1 MENIEKEKLT
11 KREKNNQKNIDKQ
24 NNIKVLNTKN
34 KMEKE
39 NKLKLMKNKRE
50 KLENFTLQKQ
60 LISERKR
67 KIRDDIIKKKEEY
80 DKEFKKM
87 FHKKNIDNKMIKN
100 IIKMFP
106 NNVKINS
113 LLNRLKELDEEE
125 RKEIAKSEEK
135 RKAIEIKLKNE
146 EKKHQ
151 DFLNSQRDF
160 RRINTESN
168 RYKKRDFNIKND
180 TELEENKR
188 TMSFDLKEKNNDNKF
203 FTFGLT
209 ENKNNTKKL
218 DNIKKKKNTN
228 QNKNNKKKL
237 NIKRPNTSINSKK
250 NIKNI
255 QQKINKK
262 RPNTSNSSEKNITL
276 KWIENKYKKINKSN
290 SPNLKTYK
298 VKNQNNTNNYNSET
312 YLNDKI
318 EKKIKIEKKLNEYKV
333 QLSNKLIQLITEEK
347 KKEIK
352 RIYNYNKI
360 TDPNE
365 KELFM
370 KELLDEKKKSDILI
384 SEMNDEISKKYL
396 KYENGLKNQI

>member
-1 MENIEKEKLT
+1 MENIEKEKLS
-11 KREKNNQKNIDKQ
+11 KKERNKQKNIEKQ
-24 NNIKVLNTKN
+24 NNIKELNKKNKIEKENTLKWIKN
-34 KMEKE
+34 KMDK
-39 NKLKLMKNKRE
+39 M
-50 KLENFTLQKQ
+50 ENFKLQKQ

-80 DKEFKKM
+80 DEEFKKM

-113 LLNRLKELDEEE
+113 LLKRLKELDEEE

-146 EKKHQ
+146 EKKYQ
-151 DFLNSQRDF
+151 DFLNSQKNF
-160 RRINTESN
+160 RRNNTESN
-168 RYKKRDFNIKND
+168 RFKKRDFNIKND
-180 TELEENKR
+180 IESEENKR
-188 TMSFDLKEKNNDNKF
+188 TMSFHLKEKNNDNKF
-203 FTFGLT
+203 FTFGIK
-209 ENKNNTKKL
+209 ENNNNSKNL
-218 DNIKKKKNTN
+218 DNIQKKNN
-228 QNKNNKKKL
+228 ISHNKNNKKKL
-237 NIKRPNTSINSKK
+237 NKKRPNTSINSKK

-255 QQKINKK
+255 QQKLNIKTV
-262 RPNTSNSSEKNITL
+262 NTSNSSKKNITL
-276 KWIENKYKKINKSN
+276 KSIKQNYKKNNKLN
-290 SPNLKTYK
+290 STNLKTHRIQS
-298 VKNQNNTNNYNSET
+298 QNNNNNYNSKT
-312 YLNDKI
+312 YPNDKI
-318 EKKIKIEKKLNEYKV
+318 EKKIKMEKKLNEYKV

-370 KELLDEKKKSDILI
+370 KELLDEKTKSEILI
-384 SEMNDEISKKYL
+384 SEMNDEILKKYK
-396 KYENGLKNQI
+396 KYENSLKNQI

>member
-50 KLENFTLQKQ
+50 KLENFKLQKQ

-87 FHKKNIDNKMIKN
+87 VHKKNIDNKMIKN

-113 LLNRLKELDEEE
+113 LLNRLKEEE

-209 ENKNNTKKL
+209 ENKNKTKKL
-218 DNIKKKKNTN
+218 DDIKKKKNTN
-228 QNKNNKKKL
+228 KNKNNKKK
-237 NIKRPNTSINSKK
+237 
-250 NIKNI
+250 
-255 QQKINKK
+255 
-262 RPNTSNSSEKNITL
+262 
-276 KWIENKYKKINKSN
+276 
-290 SPNLKTYK
+290 
-298 VKNQNNTNNYNSET
+298 
-312 YLNDKI
+312 
-318 EKKIKIEKKLNEYKV
+318 
-333 QLSNKLIQLITEEK
+333 
-347 KKEIK
+347 
-352 RIYNYNKI
+352 
-360 TDPNE
+360 
-365 KELFM
+365 
-370 KELLDEKKKSDILI
+370 
-384 SEMNDEISKKYL
+384 
-396 KYENGLKNQI
+396 

>member
-209 ENKNNTKKL
+209 ENKNKTKKL

>member
-80 DKEFKKM
+80 DEEFKKM

-125 RKEIAKSEEK
+125 RKEITKSEEK

-203 FTFGLT
+203 FFYFWF
-209 ENKNNTKKL
+209 NRK
-218 DNIKKKKNTN
+218 
-228 QNKNNKKKL
+228 
-237 NIKRPNTSINSKK
+237 
-250 NIKNI
+250 
-255 QQKINKK
+255 
-262 RPNTSNSSEKNITL
+262 
-276 KWIENKYKKINKSN
+276 
-290 SPNLKTYK
+290 
-298 VKNQNNTNNYNSET
+298 
-312 YLNDKI
+312 
-318 EKKIKIEKKLNEYKV
+318 
-333 QLSNKLIQLITEEK
+333 
-347 KKEIK
+347 
-352 RIYNYNKI
+352 
-360 TDPNE
+360 
-365 KELFM
+365 
-370 KELLDEKKKSDILI
+370 
-384 SEMNDEISKKYL
+384 
-396 KYENGLKNQI
+396 

>member
-188 TMSFDLKEKNNDNKF
+188 TMSFDLKEKNNDNKY

-209 ENKNNTKKL
+209 ENKNKTKKL

>member
-209 ENKNNTKKL
+209 ENKNKTKKL

-290 SPNLKTYK
+290 SPNLKIYK
-298 VKNQNNTNNYNSET
+298 VKNQNNINNYNSET

>member
-1 MENIEKEKLT
+1 MI
-11 KREKNNQKNIDKQ
+11 I
-24 NNIKVLNTKN
+24 
-34 KMEKE
+34 
-39 NKLKLMKNKRE
+39 
-50 KLENFTLQKQ
+50 NF
-60 LISERKR
+60 
-67 KIRDDIIKKKEEY
+67 
-80 DKEFKKM
+80 
-87 FHKKNIDNKMIKN
+87 
-100 IIKMFP
+100 
-106 NNVKINS
+106 
-113 LLNRLKELDEEE
+113 
-125 RKEIAKSEEK
+125 
-135 RKAIEIKLKNE
+135 
-146 EKKHQ
+146 
-151 DFLNSQRDF
+151 
-160 RRINTESN
+160 
-168 RYKKRDFNIKND
+168 
-180 TELEENKR
+180 
-188 TMSFDLKEKNNDNKF
+188 F

-298 VKNQNNTNNYNSET
+298 VKNQNNINNYNSET